1 MSTDATTFDG
11 SAPRPAESAPTEPA
25 YAVPAPPPPPAA
37 AEPVGLAGLSALDA
51 LDAQIQERDEEEST
65 TTPVEIPGLEG
76 VRLLC
81 STVVPYEDYQRW
93 QKAAIPPADR
103 RKKRINGLSMSQMV
117 LTCMVLRNTCEAIE
131 HLVGDQWQPMLGT
144 DGEPFTLESDEL
156 LRRYGIIDP
165 DLFVKR
171 LFGRDPAVLAAGETV
186 MKASGWLE
194 DDDDDADPTA

>member
-1 MSTDATTFDG
+1 MSTDATTTPFDG
-11 SAPRPAESAPTEPA
+11 STPRPADSPPATDA
-25 YAVPAPPPPPAA
+25 YAAPPAA
-37 AEPVGLAGLSALDA
+37 AESVELSGLSALDA
-51 LDAQIQERDEEEST
+51 LDAQIQERDEEEEST
-65 TTPVEIPGLEG
+65 TLVEIPGLDG
-76 VRLLC
+76 VRLVC
-81 STVVPYEDYQRW
+81 STVVPYDDYQRW

-103 RKKRINGLSMSQMV
+103 KKKRLNGLSMSQMV
-117 LTCMVLRNTCEAIE
+117 LACMVLRNTCEAIE
-131 HLVGDQWQPMLGT
+131 HRVGKQWQPMLGT

-194 DDDDDADPTA
+194 DDDDDTDPTA